1 MGDWEWEGDGGAG
14 GEVMMLIL
22 GVVSEIGPS
31 CSCCAASLPSCSASV
46 GPSQLSPILS
56 SFAP

>member
-1 MGDWEWEGDGGAG
+1 MGDWEWDGDGGAG
-14 GEVMMLIL
+14 GEVMMFIL

-31 CSCCAASLPSCSASV
+31 CSCPVSISSCSASM
-46 GPSQLSPILS
+46 GPFQLSLTFS